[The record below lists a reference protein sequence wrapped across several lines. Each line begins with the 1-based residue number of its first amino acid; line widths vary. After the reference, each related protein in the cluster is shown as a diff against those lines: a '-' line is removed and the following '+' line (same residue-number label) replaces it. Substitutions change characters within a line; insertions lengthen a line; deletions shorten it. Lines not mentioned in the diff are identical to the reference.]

1 MQALAEITRPSW
13 LMLVV
18 RVSRHMPP
26 QRPTDSKTSSSPR
39 TSSPGTPAF
48 RNFSEEDHN
57 QAKPQDPDRINFDA
71 ILVLQRLAE
80 NGRLGTNAQD
90 PLSKHMPICF
100 SQGDIIFQ
108 TEHRL
113 ARMTPGLFRIALE
126 AMYKSLTGVDLM
138 KSWMKE
144 IHNEYTVPENIST

>member
-1 MQALAEITRPSW
+1 ALGSDAPGALRDILASQVQELAKKQVKEAKNMDFAFDIDGVLLHGDQIIPESRRALAEITRPSW

-26 QRPTDSKTSSSPR
+26 QRSTDSKTSSSPR

-71 ILVLQRLAE
+71 ILVLQRLA
-80 NGRLGTNAQD
+80 
-90 PLSKHMPICF
+90 CF
-100 SQGDIIFQ
+100 RYRS
-108 TEHRL
+108 
-113 ARMTPGLFRIALE
+113 PG
-126 AMYKSLTGVDLM
+126 
-138 KSWMKE
+138 
-144 IHNEYTVPENIST
+144 HQ